1 MAAPTRIASPV
12 SVDDGKAVP
21 PPATRERSSA
31 PSAAASE
38 ASGAHRAGAWAF
50 TALRLALGFEF
61 LWAFVDKV
69 FGLGYSTPS
78 AKAWINGGSPTK
90 GFLSGVSSG
99 PLQGF
104 SHAISGS
111 AAADWLFMLG
121 LLGIGAALI
130 LGVAIRP
137 AVVSGVVLLM
147 LMWLAVWPLAT
158 VSGGQATGSTNPVVD
173 EHVIASL
180 GLVVIG
186 VFAMK
191 GAGYLGRRWAD
202 LDLIKRMPWL
212 R

>member
-1 MAAPTRIASPV
+1 MATPTRIARRAHAG
-12 SVDDGKAVP
+12 DHEAVAS
-21 PPATRERSSA
+21 PPAATPRV
-31 PSAAASE
+31 
-38 ASGAHRAGAWAF
+38 SGTNRAGGWAL

-61 LWAFVDKV
+61 LWAFFDKV
-69 FGLGYSTPS
+69 FGLGYSTSS

-111 AAADWLFMLG
+111 PAADWLFMLG
-121 LLGIGAALI
+121 LLGIGVALI
-130 LGVAIRP
+130 AGVAVRP
-137 AVVSGVVLLM
+137 AVASGVVLLM

-158 VSGGQATGSTNPVVD
+158 VSGGQPTGSTNPIVD
-173 EHVIASL
+173 EHIIASL
-180 GLVVIG
+180 GLIVVG
-186 VFAMK
+186 VFAVK

-202 LDLIKRMPWL
+202 LDLVKRMPWL